1 MIVTDSQLHI
11 WGADAPGRAHMAQK
25 PYPVTKDMPLKAMDE
40 ELPWLKAADLE
51 GVMGSGIS
59 EWLNWPEAK

>member
-1 MIVTDSQLHI
+1 
-11 WGADAPGRAHMAQK
+11 
-25 PYPVTKDMPLKAMDE
+25 MDE
-40 ELPWLKAADLE
+40 ELPWLKAADLD